1 MLSGF
6 DSCLLT
12 GMILINLQKDFDTLN
27 HHILLKKC
35 LPLGFKI
42 IKQTTIIHKTF
53 WTNSSFHKKYR
64 ATGKVQFLFFR
75 RFLLVLTKCSFRE
88 KD

>member
-27 HHILLKKC
+27 HNILLKKC

-53 WTNSSFHKKYR
+53 
-64 ATGKVQFLFFR
+64 
-75 RFLLVLTKCSFRE
+75 
-88 KD
+88 